1 MNRLLD
7 CYLAFP
13 KFWDCVVIALVTG
26 LLHWKAEIL
35 PLAVSDLASLQ
46 NGLIGTAVSLA
57 GFIIAALTIIV
68 TFRANIAVKKM
79 DDSANGM
86 ELLFNSQNY
95 GRIVSVFKGAILE
108 LVIGFVVVYLS
119 ILAEKA
125 LAPRHSILIAI
136 ALLIGITLSTL
147 RCLFVL
153 YSVLDVESSPSE

>member
-7 CYLAFP
+7 YYLDYP
-13 KFWDCVVIALVTG
+13 KFWDCVVIGLVVA
-26 LLHWKAEIL
+26 LLHWKASLL
-35 PLAVSDLASLQ
+35 PLAVSDLSSLQ

-86 ELLFNSQNY
+86 ELLFNSRNY
-95 GRIVSVFKGAILE
+95 SKVVSVFKGAIIE

-119 ILAEKA
+119 ILAEAA
-125 LAPRHSILIAI
+125 LTVRHSILIAI

-153 YSVLDVESSPSE
+153 YGVLGVESSQPD

>member
-7 CYLAFP
+7 YYLAYP
-13 KFWDCVVIALVTG
+13 KFWDCVAIVLITG
-26 LLHWKAEIL
+26 LLHWKANL
-35 PLAVSDLASLQ
+35 FPLDVSDLSSLQ

-86 ELLFNSQNY
+86 ELLFNSKNY
-95 GRIVSVFKGAILE
+95 SRIVNVFKGAILE
-108 LVIGFVVVYLS
+108 LVLGFVAVYLS

-125 LAPRHSILIAI
+125 LTPRHSILIAI
-136 ALLIGITLSTL
+136 ALLVGITLSTL

-153 YSVLDVESSPSE
+153 YNVLDLEGSSPS